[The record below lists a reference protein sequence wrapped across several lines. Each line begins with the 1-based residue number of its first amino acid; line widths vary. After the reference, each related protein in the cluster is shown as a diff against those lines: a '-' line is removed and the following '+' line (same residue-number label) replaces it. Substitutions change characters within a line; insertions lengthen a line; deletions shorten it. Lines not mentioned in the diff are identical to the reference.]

1 MRSADQNFAEKDIES
16 LDWRELLNL
25 KRSLSSYL
33 KELTNKLI
41 EIDRSK
47 MQSLNY
53 NIQSKIDNHKLLLR
67 RSKEVR
73 NLMRSKNSEF
83 LSISQKISQSKDFL
97 STMESRLTVKSEEAL
112 LDSIKALTKHLEDK
126 QYGTEVERDSII
138 HDIKDISMKLEA
150 IKAVKTIRQT
160 LAELNQQAD
169 TFKDNIRVMNSEIA
183 KLNEEINISRF
194 ALDELFKERHTLVDE
209 RKYLLNSYNTALERF
224 EIVNSKMDKISQL
237 RKQRVQ
243 EHGQYVD
250 DSFILKLK
258 DEAKRKLES
267 GSKLTFEELKLLYN
281 DGS

>member
-1 MRSADQNFAEKDIES
+1 MES

-67 RSKEVR
+67 RSKEIR

-83 LSISQKISQSKDFL
+83 LSICQKISQSKDFL
-97 STMESRLTVKSEEAL
+97 STIESRLTVKSEEAL
-112 LDSIKALTKHLEDK
+112 LDSIKALTKHLENK
-126 QYGTEVERDSII
+126 QYRTEVERDRII

-160 LAELNQQAD
+160 LAELNQEAD
-169 TFKDNIRVMNSEIA
+169 TFKDNIKVMNSKIA